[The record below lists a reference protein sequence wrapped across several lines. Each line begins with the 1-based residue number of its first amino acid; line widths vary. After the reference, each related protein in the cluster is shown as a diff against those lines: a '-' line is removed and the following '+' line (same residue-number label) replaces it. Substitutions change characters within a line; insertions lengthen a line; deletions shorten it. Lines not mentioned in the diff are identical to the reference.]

1 VNETSTSSGLDPV
14 GFLGGAFDPVH
25 TGHLRGALA
34 AREHLSLGRVDLIP
48 AAQSPL
54 KSACA
59 VDATHRLAMLQLAV
73 AGIRGIGVDA
83 RELDQPGPSY
93 TVDTLAALRSDF
105 GSDRS
110 LVWII
115 GSDNLCTLPRWA
127 RWQDLLDFA
136 HLAILDRPGAS
147 PPPPQVAE
155 WLTHYEADVAAAASQ
170 SAGAV
175 IRLRQPLLEIASSDI
190 RAMIADGRDPRFLMP
205 DAVMEYIDTHELF
218 TRDNA

>member
-1 VNETSTSSGLDPV
+1 MNETSTSSGLDPV

-155 WLTHYEADVAAAASQ
+155 WLTHYEGRAKHGHAAHVGRQRDRPTHFSTCTLGRVHDLCRGLVKNTVIECLQ
-170 SAGAV
+170 SD
-175 IRLRQPLLEIASSDI
+175 SDI
-190 RAMIADGRDPRFLMP
+190 LGFHNCL
-205 DAVMEYIDTHELF
+205 TSF
-218 TRDNA
+218 G